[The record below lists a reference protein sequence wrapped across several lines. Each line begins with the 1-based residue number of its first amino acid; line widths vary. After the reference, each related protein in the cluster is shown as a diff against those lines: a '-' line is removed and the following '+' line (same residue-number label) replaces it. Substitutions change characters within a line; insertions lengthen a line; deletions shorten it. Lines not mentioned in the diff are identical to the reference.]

1 MDQSRVGPDFEEAVR
16 RLLFQ
21 DRSEKYLVPG
31 EIVADLSYSGTT
43 LSCETQDLALLA
55 RQVRSILPS

>member
-21 DRSEKYLVPG
+21 DRSEKYLML
-31 EIVADLSYSGTT
+31 EKIVKDLS
-43 LSCETQDLALLA
+43 
-55 RQVRSILPS
+55 